1 MTPGFKPFTRESD
14 FGSSFR
20 ASETGDS
27 FFTFKVSV
35 ARFVFFQSIE
45 TVDSGTY
52 LEGPPENA
60 KVTWM
65 LRRVPRYGALGKKF
79 FDGWS
84 SHCTELQQS

>member
-1 MTPGFKPFTRESD
+1 MVVL
-14 FGSSFR
+14 
-20 ASETGDS
+20 SEPVKQEILS
-27 FFTFKVSV
+27 LHFKVSV

-60 KVTWM
+60 KVTWL
-65 LRRVPRYGALGKKF
+65 LRRGPRYGALGKNF

-84 SHCTELQQS
+84 SHCT